1 MPHGPHVKVCV
12 GARACVRPR
21 ECARS
26 TSAVDHQDAAW
37 WPRKLKACWRHFSSI
52 ICVVLGLNA
61 MQEDMVPAASAK
73 WITVLVLIL
82 EDLPQL
88 VLNCIYIDTMGSNG
102 ADGISV
108 FSVMMTV
115 FGEFCSLSFGTCR
128 ANPRLACAVLYLAT

>member
-1 MPHGPHVKVCV
+1 M
-12 GARACVRPR
+12 RQR
-21 ECARS
+21 
-26 TSAVDHQDAAW
+26 
-37 WPRKLKACWRHFSSI
+37 
-52 ICVVLGLNA
+52 LNA

-115 FGEFCSLSFGTCR
+115 FGIIFNVLMVCCGGIFWGDRHDAETMEDDGIMGFI
-128 ANPRLACAVLYLAT
+128 LACCGCGSSGSFFT